1 MNRKTCF
8 KLAGLFLLGAGLLL
22 AAEGTVEVVKD
33 VPSTY
38 LYPCGGFLPFNI
50 HRGTQTMLSLMLPG
64 CSFNDPRGV
73 ACALLKKDHDP
84 GAPQNDVVVTCVG
97 VNSGAAEIVYNVG
110 LKDLRRFGS
119 PGHGEKEF
127 FAPNGVAIHS
137 NGNVAVA
144 DTGNNRIALLRHDG
158 MRISWVK
165 SAGKRGSLSGEFI
178 SPMGVAYD
186 SQGRL
191 YIADTGNNR
200 IQVMDAKGRIR
211 VLSTPPLEGPSALAV
226 IDSKEDWTFY
236 QQGPYAD
243 RIAVIDRHGT
253 RLQTLSLEGAPLTQ
267 TASDP
272 AAASPVKLWGCA
284 FDYYGNV
291 IATDFSQSCLR
302 KFDKDLHY
310 VVSFGSAGE
319 GDFKFLEPRGIAF
332 NHQFGQVLV
341 ADKECVHY
349 FWNGTDAVD
358 LTTEP
363 SGQGFKF
370 HYHLTERAI
379 VTSEIRDSQGKTI
392 KTLDQGKDLEEGI
405 QVLDW
410 IPEPTVPK
418 GDYTL
423 FLRLMA
429 TYSSRDRIAKE
440 INLPVSYQ

>member
-1 MNRKTCF
+1 MNRNICF
-8 KLAGLFLLGAGLLL
+8 KAVGLLLFGAGFLL
-22 AAEGTVEVVKD
+22 AAEGTVEVIKD

-38 LYPCGGFLPFNI
+38 MYPSGGFLPFNI

-84 GAPQNDVVVTCVG
+84 GAPQNDVVVTCIG
-97 VNSGAAEIVYNVG
+97 VNSGAGEIVYNVG

-119 PGHGEKEF
+119 PGHGEKQF

-137 NGNVAVA
+137 NGSVAVA
-144 DTGNNRIALLRHDG
+144 DTGNNRIALLHHDG
-158 MRISWVK
+158 MRIAWVK
-165 SAGKRGSLSGEFI
+165 AVGKRGNLPGEFT

-200 IQVMDAKGRIR
+200 IQVMDPKGHCH
-211 VLSTPPLEGPSALAV
+211 VLSTPALEGPSALAV

-236 QQGPYAD
+236 QSGPYAD
-243 RIAVIDRHGT
+243 RIAVIDRKGT
-253 RLQTLSLEGAPLTQ
+253 RLQTLTLDGAPLTQ
-267 TASDP
+267 TAADP
-272 AAASPVKLWGCA
+272 SAESPVKLWGCA

-291 IATDFSQSCLR
+291 VATDISKSCLR
-302 KFDKDLHY
+302 KFDKDLRF
-310 VVSFGSAGE
+310 VVSFGRPGE
-319 GDFKFLEPRGIAF
+319 GDYQFLEPRGIAF

-358 LTTEP
+358 LKVEP
-363 SGQGFKF
+363 EDKGYKF
-370 HYHLTERAI
+370 HYLLTERAY
-379 VTSEIRDSQGKTI
+379 VTAEIRDSQGKTM
-392 KTLDQGKDLEEGI
+392 KTLGQNHDLEEGT

-410 IPEPTVPK
+410 YPDPSVSK
-418 GDYTL
+418 GDYVL
-423 FLRLMA
+423 YLRLMA

-440 INLPVSYQ
+440 IDLPVSYH